1 MALDVAPAKAGAA
14 ALVGAGIAKN
24 AAAPAF
30 AGATEKS
37 AIETAAAIRSGE
49 TTALLEC
56 EAAIARIEARDGPI
70 NAVVVRDFDRA
81 RHQARAMDRRLAAGE
96 SAPLLGV
103 PMTVKES
110 FDLAGLPTTW
120 GIKAARDFVAQ
131 DDALAVKRLKAA
143 GAVIL
148 GKTNVPPLLADLQS
162 NNPIYG
168 RTNNPH
174 NHDRVAGG
182 SSGGAAA
189 ALAAGMVPLELGS
202 DIGGSIRVPAAF
214 NGVWGHKP
222 TFGAL
227 SRDGHFFPGTDG
239 APGELSVV
247 GPMARN
253 ADDLALALDILSD
266 HPLEPA
272 DNRPPNG
279 YRVLV
284 LNSHLSATVAAP
296 IADALDRL
304 ADALHDLDMT
314 VDRDSDLVPDLA
326 AQQRNYMK
334 MLNITIA
341 RGVPQDGSQPTTL
354 VEWFDLRDEQAR
366 NQRAWNRLFK
376 RYDAV
381 IAPTLGVTAFAH
393 DDTPLPRRVLDIN
406 GEKTPF
412 GVQFAFPGLATFPML
427 PATSFPI
434 GVDPDGMPI
443 GVQAIADTYQDHKAI
458 AVARLAHGAMQ

>member
-1 MALDVAPAKAGAA
+1 MTEVLDRV
-14 ALVGAGIAKN
+14 
-24 AAAPAF
+24 
-30 AGATEKS
+30 TEKS
-37 AIETAAAIRSGE
+37 AIETAKAIRSGE

-70 NAVVVRDFDRA
+70 NAVVVRDFDPA
-81 RHQARAMDRRLAAGE
+81 RHQAREMDRRLAAGE
-96 SAPLLGV
+96 RAPLLGV

-110 FDLAGLPTTW
+110 FDIAGLKTTW
-120 GIKAARDFVAQ
+120 GLEAARDFTAQ
-131 DDALAVKRLKAA
+131 HDALAVKRLKAA

-162 NNPIYG
+162 DNPVYG

-227 SRDGHFFPGTDG
+227 SREGHFFPGTDG
-239 APGELSVV
+239 APGELSVI

-266 HPLEPA
+266 HPLKQA
-272 DNRPPNG
+272 DNRPARE

-284 LNSHLSATVAAP
+284 LNAHPQAKVAAP

-304 ADALHDLDMT
+304 ADALHDLGVS
-314 VDRDSDLVPDLA
+314 VDRKSDLIPDLE
-326 AQQRNYMK
+326 AQQRAYMK

-341 RGVPQDGSQPTTL
+341 RGAAQDGSEPTTL

-366 NQRAWNRLFK
+366 NQRAWNRLFAS
-376 RYDAV
+376 YDAV
-381 IAPTLGVTAFAH
+381 IAPTLGVTAFPH
-393 DDTPLPRRVLDIN
+393 DPTPLPKRMLDID
-406 GEKTPF
+406 GEQTPF
-412 GVQFAFPGLATFPML
+412 GRQFAFPGLATFPML

-434 GVDPDGMPI
+434 GFDPDGMPI
-443 GVQAIADTYQDHKAI
+443 GVQAIADTYLDHKAI

>member
-1 MALDVAPAKAGAA
+1 MTEVLDRV
-14 ALVGAGIAKN
+14 
-24 AAAPAF
+24 
-30 AGATEKS
+30 TEKS
-37 AIETAAAIRSGE
+37 AIKIAKAIRSGE
-49 TTALLEC
+49 TSALLEC

-81 RHQARAMDRRLAAGE
+81 RHQAREMDRRLAAGE
-96 SAPLLGV
+96 RVPLLGV

-110 FDLAGLPTTW
+110 FDIAGLKTSW
-120 GIKAARDFVAQ
+120 GLEAARDFTAQ
-131 DDALAVKRLKAA
+131 DDARAVKRLKAA

-162 NNPIYG
+162 DNPIYG

-214 NGVWGHKP
+214 NGIWGHKP

-227 SRDGHFFPGTDG
+227 SREGHFFPGTDG
-239 APGELSVV
+239 APGELSVI

-266 HPLEPA
+266 HPLKQA
-272 DNRPPNG
+272 DNRPSSE

-284 LNSHLSATVAAP
+284 LNAHPQAKVAAP
-296 IADALDRL
+296 IADALERL
-304 ADALHDLDMT
+304 ADALHELG
-314 VDRDSDLVPDLA
+314 VSIDRKSDLIPDLE
-326 AQQRNYMK
+326 AQQRAYMK

-341 RGVPQDGSQPTTL
+341 RGVPQDGSEPTTL

-366 NQRAWNRLFK
+366 NKRAWNRLFGS
-376 RYDAV
+376 YDTV
-381 IAPTLGVTAFAH
+381 IAPTLGVTAFPH
-393 DDTPLPRRVLDIN
+393 DLTPLPRRMLDID
-406 GEKTPF
+406 GEQTPF
-412 GVQFAFPGLATFPML
+412 GRQFAFPGLATFPML

-443 GVQAIADTYQDHKAI
+443 GVQAIADTYLDHKAI

>member
-1 MALDVAPAKAGAA
+1 MTEVLDRV
-14 ALVGAGIAKN
+14 
-24 AAAPAF
+24 
-30 AGATEKS
+30 TEKS
-37 AIETAAAIRSGE
+37 AIEIAKAIRSGE
-49 TTALLEC
+49 TSALLEC

-81 RHQARAMDRRLAAGE
+81 RHQAREMDRRLAAGE
-96 SAPLLGV
+96 RAPLLGV

-110 FDLAGLPTTW
+110 FDIAGLKTSW
-120 GIKAARDFVAQ
+120 GLEAARDFTAQ
-131 DDALAVKRLKAA
+131 DDARAVKRLKAA

-162 NNPIYG
+162 DNPIYG

-214 NGVWGHKP
+214 NGIWGHKP

-227 SRDGHFFPGTDG
+227 SREGHFFPGTDG
-239 APGELSVV
+239 APGELSVI

-266 HPLEPA
+266 HPLKQA
-272 DNRPPNG
+272 DNRPSSE

-284 LNSHLSATVAAP
+284 LNAHPQAKVAAP
-296 IADALDRL
+296 IADALERL
-304 ADALHDLDMT
+304 ADALHDLG
-314 VDRDSDLVPDLA
+314 VSIDRKSDLIPDLE
-326 AQQRNYMK
+326 AQQRAYMK

-341 RGVPQDGSQPTTL
+341 RGVPQDGSEPTTL

-366 NQRAWNRLFK
+366 NKRAWNRLFGS
-376 RYDAV
+376 YDTV
-381 IAPTLGVTAFAH
+381 IAPTLGVTAFPH
-393 DDTPLPRRVLDIN
+393 DPTPLPRRMLDVD
-406 GEKTPF
+406 GEQTPF
-412 GVQFAFPGLATFPML
+412 GRQFAFPGLATFPML

-443 GVQAIADTYQDHKAI
+443 GVQAIADTYLDHKAI